1 MICESCNYVNL
12 CIEQRGACTSYRNR
26 DEAINRA
33 RKELE
38 DALRYKEESVNIAQ
52 ACTPTITADED
63 CG

>member
-12 CIEQRGACTSYRNR
+12 CMEQRGACTSYRNR

-38 DALRYKEESVNIAQ
+38 DALRYKEESVNIAE
-52 ACTPTITADED
+52 AYTSSITADED